1 VLSGGG
7 PVPWRMALHLGGDC
21 QICRAV
27 KKFASLPRWG
37 GHTGYRRQCSIQFQP
52 KRRQMHSTT
61 GTKQRRSGE
70 DRRSEDCGPPS
81 GWRERRR
88 NVERRRPEVRE
99 ISFSEWV
106 IHMRAKVAQSE

>member
-1 VLSGGG
+1 
-7 PVPWRMALHLGGDC
+7 M
-21 QICRAV
+21 
-27 KKFASLPRWG
+27 
-37 GHTGYRRQCSIQFQP
+37 
-52 KRRQMHSTT
+52 
-61 GTKQRRSGE
+61 KQRRSGE

-106 IHMRAKVAQSE
+106 IHMRAKVAQGQ